1 MKVPWAIVITFVPE
15 VVRGVFSIV
24 REHISRK
31 RAEAD
36 ARKAEAEAE
45 AARAKGAGGAK

>member
-1 MKVPWAIVITFVPE
+1 MRLPLGLLLSLAPE
-15 VVRGVFSIV
+15 IVRGVFSIV